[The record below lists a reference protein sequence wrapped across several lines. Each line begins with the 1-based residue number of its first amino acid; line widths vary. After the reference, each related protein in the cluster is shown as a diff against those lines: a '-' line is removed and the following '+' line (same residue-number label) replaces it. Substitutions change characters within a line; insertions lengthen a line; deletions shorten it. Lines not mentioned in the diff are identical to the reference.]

1 MNGGNPPS
9 ESKDLNS
16 KYLADLFPLVI
27 NDCLIKDV
35 LYILAMVVTVAVS
48 RE

>member
-1 MNGGNPPS
+1 MNGGSPPS

-16 KYLADLFPLVI
+16 KYLADLFPFAI
-27 NDCLIKDV
+27 NDWLIKDV
-35 LYILAMVVTVAVS
+35 LYILAMVVTVVVS